1 MKCLELMFGIVEL
14 LPVGEEHPLPC
25 DCIGAYSQVVVIASD
40 DQEFREIIEIYFES
54 QSLRIGAIDD
64 IRHIADLSKVS
75 ADDTLIENVESG
87 WLQEH
92 KIAFGSFNC
101 FHSDGEA

>member
-1 MKCLELMFGIVEL
+1 MYRGLMFGVVEL
-14 LPVGEEHPLPC
+14 LPVGEEHLLPR
-25 DCIGAYSQVVVIASD
+25 DSIGAYSQVVVVASD
-40 DQEFREIIEIYFES
+40 DQEFREIIETYFGS
-54 QSLRIGAIDD
+54 QSLRVGAIDD
-64 IRHIADLSKVS
+64 IMHITNLSEVS

-101 FHSDGEA
+101 FHSEGEA